1 MKIIIALILSITF
14 FEIELSANETDK
26 DEASGGLVES
36 IEFIPGKGVLIEKLQ
51 EITAVVL
58 DIDYQ
63 NRLLTIID
71 PGDVQT
77 TFTITQTVDDI
88 NKIKNGDSVILT
100 GYLGIVMQLVD
111 SIDDIDQSS
120 VQLLSNELSDQK
132 LDLIDVDIVQRVAE
146 ITEIDYQTRT
156 ITIADPEGRF
166 IDLIVPEFV
175 KKYDDL
181 NIGDMVSVAYLQ
193 AFAISVQVVDG

>member
-1 MKIIIALILSITF
+1 
-14 FEIELSANETDK
+14 
-26 DEASGGLVES
+26 
-36 IEFIPGKGVLIEKLQ
+36 
-51 EITAVVL
+51 
-58 DIDYQ
+58 
-63 NRLLTIID
+63 
-71 PGDVQT
+71 
-77 TFTITQTVDDI
+77 
-88 NKIKNGDSVILT
+88 
-100 GYLGIVMQLVD
+100 MQLVD